1 MNKPGRALPLVAS
14 VGLLAVVLCAAGAV
28 AAPPSAELA
37 RCAAIRAASE
47 RLACYDALVC
57 AGITAAD
64 ERLACYDALPQTK
77 SSPPQTA
84 PAEPTRPETGSH
96 DPSSFGLA
104 PQPTPAA
111 AQGPQK
117 IKARVA
123 GVSAGRQGNV
133 TVILDN
139 GQTWAVYE
147 PDPVLQLGDAVTI
160 RHAALGSYLLT
171 TARRHS
177 YRVQRLQ

>member
-1 MNKPGRALPLVAS
+1 MNKPRRALRLVLS
-14 VGLLAVVLCAAGAV
+14 VGPLAVALPAAGAV
-28 AAPPSAELA
+28 AAAPSAELA
-37 RCAAIRAASE
+37 RCAAISAAGE
-47 RLACYDALVC
+47 RLACYDALAC
-57 AGITAAD
+57 AGLAAAD
-64 ERLACYDALPQTK
+64 ERLACYDALAKPK

-84 PAEPTRPETGSH
+84 PAQATRPETGSR

-104 PQPTPAA
+104 PQRAA
-111 AQGPQK
+111 ADPQSLQE

-123 GVSAGRQGNV
+123 RVSADRQGKV

-139 GQTWAVYE
+139 GQTWAVHE
-147 PDPVLQLGDAVTI
+147 SEPVLRLGDAVTI

-171 TARRHS
+171 TGERHS

>member
-1 MNKPGRALPLVAS
+1 MNKPRRALALVLSA
-14 VGLLAVVLCAAGAV
+14 GLLAVTAAGAV
-28 AAPPSAELA
+28 VAAPNAELA
-37 RCAAIRAASE
+37 RCAAISAASE

-57 AGITAAD
+57 AGIAAAD
-64 ERLACYDALPQTK
+64 ERLACYDALTKPK

-84 PAEPTRPETGSH
+84 PAQATHPETGSRE
-96 DPSSFGLA
+96 PASFGLTE
-104 PQPTPAA
+104 QHTPAEV
-111 AQGPQK
+111 QSPQK

-123 GVSAGRQGNV
+123 SLSADRHRNV

-139 GQTWAVYE
+139 GQTWAVFE